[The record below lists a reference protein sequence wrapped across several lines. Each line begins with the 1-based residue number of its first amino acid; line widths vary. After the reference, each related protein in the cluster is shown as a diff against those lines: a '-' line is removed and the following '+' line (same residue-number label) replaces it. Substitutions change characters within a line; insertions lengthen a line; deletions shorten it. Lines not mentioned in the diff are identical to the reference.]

1 MGIQS
6 LNCDLSVCAVLCL
19 SLSIT
24 VKCITT
30 LTTPEETAIST
41 HGLCHAF
48 KTQCS
53 LSSLWEGLETI

>member
-6 LNCDLSVCAVLCL
+6 LNCDLRARAALCL

-24 VKCITT
+24 VKCITM

-53 LSSLWEGLETI
+53 PSSLWEGLEI